1 MTSEALDYSRSVRPT
16 IWPHRSLQRL
26 LHAPD
31 VEVMLLVVVARDED
45 VLVAALGMDVVL
57 GHQIGRL
64 DEAARRRV
72 VEGAVSISTKLTE
85 GTLRD
90 QP

>member
-1 MTSEALDYSRSVRPT
+1 MLKHVRHSRLYLASPGGVADPPNAL
-16 IWPHRSLQRL
+16 
-26 LHAPD
+26 
-31 VEVMLLVVVARDED
+31 
-45 VLVAALGMDVVL
+45 
-57 GHQIGRL
+57 
-64 DEAARRRV
+64 